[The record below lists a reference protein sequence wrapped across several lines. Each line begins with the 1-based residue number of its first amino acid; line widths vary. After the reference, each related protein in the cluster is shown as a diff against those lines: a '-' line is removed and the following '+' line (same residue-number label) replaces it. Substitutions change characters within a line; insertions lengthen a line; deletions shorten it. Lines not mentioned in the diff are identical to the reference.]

1 MVSPVRNSLDSYY
14 ALNPL
19 SSFSF
24 GFTDTHI
31 QQKSE
36 KRKKKETILGE
47 KKGLLAE
54 TSHLKT
60 KKTLGE
66 SANDAKELRGRKGG
80 LCYKPDSDSYRIHPL
95 NT

>member
-36 KRKKKETILGE
+36 KRKKKETILG
-47 KKGLLAE
+47 KK
-54 TSHLKT
+54 KV
-60 KKTLGE
+60 
-66 SANDAKELRGRKGG
+66 
-80 LCYKPDSDSYRIHPL
+80 Y
-95 NT
+95 

>member
-14 ALNPL
+14 AVNPL

-36 KRKKKETILGE
+36 KRKKKETILG
-47 KKGLLAE
+47 KKRFISRNIPFE
-54 TSHLKT
+54 D
-60 KKTLGE
+60 KKN
-66 SANDAKELRGRKGG
+66 SQ
-80 LCYKPDSDSYRIHPL
+80 
-95 NT
+95 

>member
-1 MVSPVRNSLDSYY
+1 M
-14 ALNPL
+14 
-19 SSFSF
+19 
-24 GFTDTHI
+24 
-31 QQKSE
+31 KKE
-36 KRKKKETILGE
+36 KRKKQSWG

-80 LCYKPDSDSYRIHPL
+80 LCCKPDSDSYRIHPL
-95 NT
+95 NP